1 METVRSEGDVIE
13 PLVPWLWQNVLRL
26 AFYLLI
32 ASLVSAVLFVFLD
45 PAFEAG
51 DVVWVTLALFAGGGL
66 YCLPG
71 AAIWLVILSR
81 LSPDVSIRRRKV
93 IAILTAPLLVGL
105 VWIVLLWSLIPVLAG
120 WFGVVLPAGAGLV
133 VRLRERSRAPVL
145 DLAF

>member
-81 LSPDVSIRRRKV
+81 LSPDVPIRRRKV
-93 IAILTAPLLVGL
+93 IAISPPLCSSAWSGSSSSGPSSPCLQVG
-105 VWIVLLWSLIPVLAG
+105 SA
-120 WFGVVLPAGAGLV
+120 
-133 VRLRERSRAPVL
+133 
-145 DLAF
+145 

>member
-1 METVRSEGDVIE
+1 M
-13 PLVPWLWQNVLRL
+13 
-26 AFYLLI
+26 
-32 ASLVSAVLFVFLD
+32 LFVFLD

-66 YCLPG
+66 DCLPG

-81 LSPDVSIRRRKV
+81 LSPDVPILRRKV

-120 WFGVVLPAGAGLV
+120 WFGVLPAGAGIV

>member
-1 METVRSEGDVIE
+1 METVRSEGEDIE
-13 PLVPWLWQNVLRL
+13 PLLPWLWQNVLRL

-32 ASLVSAVLFVFLD
+32 ASIVSAVLFMVPD

-51 DVVWVTLALFAGGGL
+51 DVVFLTLALFAGGGL

-71 AAIWLVILSR
+71 TAIWLVILSR
-81 LSPDVSIRRRKV
+81 LSPDVPIRRRKV

-120 WFGVVLPAGAGLV
+120 WFGVILPAGAGLV
-133 VRLRERSRAPVL
+133 VRLRERSRAPLL

>member
-1 METVRSEGDVIE
+1 METVRSEADVIE

-51 DVVWVTLALFAGGGL
+51 DVVLVTLALFAGGGL

-81 LSPDVSIRRRKV
+81 LSPDVPIRRRKV
-93 IAILTAPLLVGL
+93 IAILTAPLLIGL

-120 WFGVVLPAGAGLV
+120 WFGVILPAGAGIV
-133 VRLRERSRAPVL
+133 VRLRERSRAQVL